1 MCSTVSPTASYEA
14 VASERLHARSLAA
27 LMAAYPSTS
36 ASTAAFDQ
44 YSEYSDDCSAD
55 SESFS
60 HGATQFGGA
69 MKSFKNPLSKC
80 AGSLDQASSG
90 DESLS
95 TGLSTSWPAKS
106 KDQVSAMSASA
117 LDEVSALSGSECP
130 PSDQRGVSSNEIT
143 DSHYEESCVS
153 SSDESDT
160 EELVHKKPL
169 GRVYPL
175 ALMLRVQAVVSACT
189 TAMPTSSLRTK
200 RIDELPSTTQPVP
213 ASVPQK
219 QKRGVAQAGS
229 VDKPGRQRAVV
240 PPANA
245 ADERIAKAAR
255 SAMTTISSEK
265 LQGICDKLAPC
276 GIHSASQLAVV
287 LHEISE
293 KAVTQHLSTA
303 VCADLCVRL
312 KSDPRFE
319 SAAGPEG
326 GPQSYRQLL
335 LDECW
340 PRFLQ
345 LTNDG
350 DGAEQD
356 SDKKQAL
363 GNMKFMGDLITRGL
377 MSPRLL
383 VDCAEALLNRYMAC
397 TTAVDVLE
405 ALVALLKAGGAHVD
419 SVVNWVHAERLNR
432 AFSKMHEMAGGF
444 EAPLSA
450 RLLLRD
456 VLTLRDAGWRS
467 QTEVVA
473 APKQRPD
480 DFRTPHGTRS
490 ALGLPEKDMPHKQQ
504 PRPVET
510 SKPGQQSMLSLAR
523 EMLLAPVAA
532 PTLRG
537 ARNGTRPAARNI
549 NSAPVLSY
557 ASSPA
562 PISSI
567 APAFE
572 PKIFRRELS
581 ATLRDL
587 AADGNAAAAVR
598 RIRAQ
603 NVPLSHQS
611 RELTDLLTRAVEIPR
626 KAARHSAFA
635 FAAGLAAASPSAFDR
650 DECLAGVA
658 VFFRE
663 VYEDLCEEV
672 SQLPSLVEREML
684 PTLRSVFSEEALRE
698 LLPESLK
705 DIEIKA

>member
-1 MCSTVSPTASYEA
+1 
-14 VASERLHARSLAA
+14 
-27 LMAAYPSTS
+27 
-36 ASTAAFDQ
+36 
-44 YSEYSDDCSAD
+44 
-55 SESFS
+55 
-60 HGATQFGGA
+60 
-69 MKSFKNPLSKC
+69 MKNFKNPLSKST
-80 AGSLDQASSG
+80 GLDLGSSG

-95 TGLSTSWPAKS
+95 TGLSVPWPATSNDK
-106 KDQVSAMSASA
+106 VSAISAGSASHQDEASA
-117 LDEVSALSGSECP
+117 LSAS
-130 PSDQRGVSSNEIT
+130 QQGVSSNEMAT
-143 DSHYEESCVS
+143 DSHYEESCLS
-153 SSDESDT
+153 SSDESDAD
-160 EELVHKKPL
+160 EPSDKKPV

-200 RIDELPSTTQPVP
+200 RIDELPSAAPPTAAPT
-213 ASVPQK
+213 PQK
-219 QKRGVAQAGS
+219 QRRAKS
-229 VDKPGRQRAVV
+229 VDKPAQRQRVTV

-245 ADERIAKAAR
+245 ADEKIAKAAR
-255 SAMTTISSEK
+255 SAITTLSSEK
-265 LQGICDKLAPC
+265 LQSICDKLAPC

-287 LHEISE
+287 LHEICE
-293 KAVTQHLSTA
+293 KAITQHHSTA

-312 KSDPRFE
+312 KSDWRFE

-340 PRFLQ
+340 PRFQQ
-345 LTNDG
+345 LISDA
-350 DGAEQD
+350 GAEQD
-356 SDKKQAL
+356 SDKKHTL

-383 VDCAEALLNRYMAC
+383 VDCAEALINKYLAC
-397 TTAVDVLE
+397 TDAVDVLE
-405 ALVALLKAGGAHVD
+405 ALSALLKAAGAHAD
-419 SVVNWVHAERLNR
+419 SVVNWVHADRFNLV
-432 AFSKMHEMAGGF
+432 FSKMHELASGF
-444 EAPLSA
+444 KAPLSA
-450 RLLLRD
+450 RLQLRD
-456 VLTLRDAGWRS
+456 VLTLREAGWRE
-467 QTEVVA
+467 QAEVVA

-490 ALGLPEKDMPHKQQ
+490 AMGLPEKDIIHKQQ
-504 PRPVET
+504 PPPVAA
-510 SKPGQQSMLSLAR
+510 SAPGQQSMLSLAR
-523 EMLLAPVAA
+523 EMLLAPV
-532 PTLRG
+532 PPPNVRG
-537 ARNGTRPAARNI
+537 ARTGPRPPPRNG
-549 NSAPVLSY
+549 NSAPVLAY

-572 PKIFRRELS
+572 PKAFRRELS

-611 RELTDLLTRAVEIPR
+611 RELTDLLTRACEVPR

-650 DECLAGVA
+650 DECLAGVG

-698 LLPESLK
+698 VLPESLK

>member
-1 MCSTVSPTASYEA
+1 MEPNACSTVAPAASYEA

-55 SESFS
+55 SDFS
-60 HGATQFGGA
+60 HGATPFGGA
-69 MKSFKNPLSKC
+69 MKNFKNPLSKG
-80 AGSLDQASSG
+80 AGGLDLGSSG

-95 TGLSTSWPAKS
+95 TGLSIPWPATSNDKI
-106 KDQVSAMSASA
+106 SASSA
-117 LDEVSALSGSECP
+117 SVRDEVSALSGS
-130 PSDQRGVSSNEIT
+130 QRGVSSNEITT

-160 EELVHKKPL
+160 EEPSSKKPI

-200 RIDELPSTTQPVP
+200 RIDELPSAIQPAAVP
-213 ASVPQK
+213 VPQK
-219 QKRGVAQAGS
+219 QKRAAQRSGS
-229 VDKPGRQRAVV
+229 VDKPARQRVTV

-245 ADERIAKAAR
+245 ADEKIAKAAR
-255 SAMTTISSEK
+255 TAITTLSSEK
-265 LQGICDKLAPC
+265 LQGVCDKLAPC

-287 LHEISE
+287 LHEICE
-293 KAVTQHLSTA
+293 KAVAQHHSTA

-340 PRFLQ
+340 PRFQQ
-345 LTNDG
+345 LLND
-350 DGAEQD
+350 DGTVEQD
-356 SDKKQAL
+356 SDKKYAF
-363 GNMKFMGDLITRGL
+363 GNMKFMGDLISRGL

-383 VDCAEALLNRYMAC
+383 VDCAEALINKYYAC
-397 TTAVDVLE
+397 SDAVEVPE
-405 ALVALLKAGGAHVD
+405 ALVALLKAGGPHVD
-419 SVVNWVHAERLNR
+419 SVVNWVHAERFNHV
-432 AFSKMHEMAGGF
+432 FSKMQELASGF
-444 EAPLSA
+444 KAPLSA

-456 VLTLRDAGWRS
+456 VLTLREAGWRA
-467 QTEVVA
+467 QTDVVA

-480 DFRTPHGTRS
+480 DFRTPHGTRT
-490 ALGLPEKDMPHKQQ
+490 ALGLPEKDIIHKQQ
-504 PRPVET
+504 PLPVEV

-523 EMLLAPVAA
+523 EMLLAPV
-532 PTLRG
+532 PPPNMRG
-537 ARNGTRPAARNI
+537 ARPGPRPPPRNV
-549 NSAPVLSY
+549 NSAPVLAY

-572 PKIFRRELS
+572 PKAFRRELS

-611 RELTDLLTRAVEIPR
+611 RELTDLLTRACEVPR

-650 DECLAGVA
+650 DECLAGVG

-663 VYEDLCEEV
+663 VFEDLCEEV

-698 LLPESLK
+698 VLPESLK

>member
-1 MCSTVSPTASYEA
+1 M
-14 VASERLHARSLAA
+14 
-27 LMAAYPSTS
+27 
-36 ASTAAFDQ
+36 
-44 YSEYSDDCSAD
+44 
-55 SESFS
+55 
-60 HGATQFGGA
+60 
-69 MKSFKNPLSKC
+69 
-80 AGSLDQASSG
+80 
-90 DESLS
+90 
-95 TGLSTSWPAKS
+95 
-106 KDQVSAMSASA
+106 
-117 LDEVSALSGSECP
+117 
-130 PSDQRGVSSNEIT
+130 
-143 DSHYEESCVS
+143 
-153 SSDESDT
+153 
-160 EELVHKKPL
+160 
-169 GRVYPL
+169 
-175 ALMLRVQAVVSACT
+175 
-189 TAMPTSSLRTK
+189 
-200 RIDELPSTTQPVP
+200 
-213 ASVPQK
+213 
-219 QKRGVAQAGS
+219 
-229 VDKPGRQRAVV
+229 
-240 PPANA
+240 
-245 ADERIAKAAR
+245 
-255 SAMTTISSEK
+255 
-265 LQGICDKLAPC
+265 
-276 GIHSASQLAVV
+276 

-293 KAVTQHLSTA
+293 KAVAQHQSTA

-312 KSDPRFE
+312 KSDWRFE

-340 PRFLQ
+340 PRFQQ
-345 LTNDG
+345 LINDG
-350 DGAEQD
+350 DDGVEQD

-383 VDCAEALLNRYMAC
+383 VDCAEALLNRYTAC

-419 SVVNWVHAERLNR
+419 SVVNWVHAERLNL
-432 AFSKMHEMAGGF
+432 AFSKMHKLAGGF

-456 VLTLRDAGWRS
+456 VLTLREAGWRAR
-467 QTEVVA
+467 TEVVA

-480 DFRTPHGTRS
+480 DFRTPHGTRN
-490 ALGLPEKDMPHKQQ
+490 ALGLPEKDVIHKQQ
-504 PRPVET
+504 PPLVET

-523 EMLLAPVAA
+523 EMLLAPVAV
-532 PTLRG
+532 PTVRG
-537 ARNGTRPAARNI
+537 ARNGIRSAARNV

-581 ATLRDL
+581 AALRDL

-611 RELTDLLTRAVEIPR
+611 RELTDLLTRACEVPR

-635 FAAGLAAASPSAFDR
+635 FAAGLAAASPSAFNR
-650 DECLAGVA
+650 DECLAGLA

-684 PTLRSVFSEEALRE
+684 PTFRNVFSEEALRE

>member
-1 MCSTVSPTASYEA
+1 
-14 VASERLHARSLAA
+14 
-27 LMAAYPSTS
+27 
-36 ASTAAFDQ
+36 
-44 YSEYSDDCSAD
+44 
-55 SESFS
+55 
-60 HGATQFGGA
+60 
-69 MKSFKNPLSKC
+69 MKNFKNPLSKS
-80 AGSLDQASSG
+80 AGALDLGSSG

-95 TGLSTSWPAKS
+95 TGLSIPWPATSNDK
-106 KDQVSAMSASA
+106 VSASSASVQ
-117 LDEVSALSGSECP
+117 DEVSALSGS
-130 PSDQRGVSSNEIT
+130 QRGVSSNEIAT

-153 SSDESDT
+153 SSDESDA
-160 EELVHKKPL
+160 EEPSDKKSG

-200 RIDELPSTTQPVP
+200 RIDELPWATPVVAP
-213 ASVPQK
+213 VLQK
-219 QKRGVAQAGS
+219 QKRSVQRAGS
-229 VDKPGRQRAVV
+229 VDKSARQRVTV

-255 SAMTTISSEK
+255 TAIATISSEK

-293 KAVTQHLSTA
+293 KAVGQHHSTS

-312 KSDPRFE
+312 KSDSRFE

-340 PRFLQ
+340 PRFQQ
-345 LTNDG
+345 LISDG
-350 DGAEQD
+350 DDDGAAEQD
-356 SDKKQAL
+356 SDKKHSL
-363 GNMKFMGDLITRGL
+363 GNMKFMGDLISRGL

-383 VDCAEALLNRYMAC
+383 VDCAEALINKYFAG
-397 TTAVDVLE
+397 ADSVEVLE

-419 SVVNWVHAERLNR
+419 SIVNWVHADRFNLV
-432 AFSKMHEMAGGF
+432 FSKMHELASGF
-444 EAPLSA
+444 KAPLSA

-456 VLTLRDAGWRS
+456 VLTLREAGWRA

-490 ALGLPEKDMPHKQQ
+490 ALGLPDKDIIHKQQ
-504 PRPVET
+504 PAPVEV

-523 EMLLAPVAA
+523 EMLLAPV
-532 PTLRG
+532 PPPNVRG
-537 ARNGTRPAARNI
+537 ARTGPRPPPRNG
-549 NSAPVLSY
+549 NSAPVLAY

-572 PKIFRRELS
+572 PKAFRRELS

-611 RELTDLLTRAVEIPR
+611 RELTDLLTRACEVPR

-650 DECLAGVA
+650 DECLAGVG

-672 SQLPSLVEREML
+672 SQLPSLIEREML

>member
-1 MCSTVSPTASYEA
+1 
-14 VASERLHARSLAA
+14 
-27 LMAAYPSTS
+27 
-36 ASTAAFDQ
+36 
-44 YSEYSDDCSAD
+44 
-55 SESFS
+55 
-60 HGATQFGGA
+60 
-69 MKSFKNPLSKC
+69 MKSFKKPL
-80 AGSLDQASSG
+80 DMASSG

-95 TGLSTSWPAKS
+95 TGLSVSCIAKS
-106 KDQVSAMSASA
+106 KDKVSASSASA
-117 LDEVSALSGSECP
+117 QDEVSALSESECP
-130 PSDQRGVSSNEIT
+130 LDQRGVSSNEIT
-143 DSHYEESCVS
+143 TDSHYEESCIS
-153 SSDESDT
+153 SSDESDM
-160 EELVHKKPL
+160 EESLKKPAA
-169 GRVYPL
+169 RVYPL

-189 TAMPTSSLRTK
+189 TAMPTSGLRTK
-200 RIDELPSTTQPVP
+200 RIDELPSATPLVA

-219 QKRGVAQAGS
+219 QKRAVAWAGS
-229 VDKPGRQRAVV
+229 ADKPAQRQRATV

-245 ADERIAKAAR
+245 GDERIARAAR
-255 SAMTTISSEK
+255 AALSTLSSDK
-265 LQGICDKLAPC
+265 LNSICDKLAPC

-287 LHEISE
+287 LHEIGE
-293 KAVTQHLSTA
+293 KAMSQNQMTA

-312 KSDPRFE
+312 KSDYRFE

-340 PRFLQ
+340 PRFQQ
-345 LTNDG
+345 LLSDG
-350 DGAEQD
+350 EDVGTAEQD
-356 SDKKQAL
+356 KKNTL
-363 GNMKFMGDLITRGL
+363 GNMKFMGDLITRSL

-383 VDCAEALLNRYMAC
+383 VDCAEALLNSYAAR
-397 TTAVDVLE
+397 TNVVDVLE
-405 ALVALLKAGGAHVD
+405 ALVALLLAGGAHVD
-419 SVVNWVHAERLNR
+419 AVVNWVHADRLNR
-432 AFSKMHEMAGGF
+432 VFSKVHELASGF

-450 RLLLRD
+450 RLLMRD
-456 VLTLRDAGWRS
+456 VLNLRKAGWRARS
-467 QTEVVA
+467 GVVA

-480 DFRTPHGTRS
+480 DFPTPHGTRS
-490 ALGLPEKDMPHKQQ
+490 QPEREILHKQQ
-504 PRPVET
+504 PIVEG

-532 PTLRG
+532 PNVRG
-537 ARNGTRPAARNI
+537 ARNGPRPAPRNGT
-549 NSAPVLSY
+549 SAPVLAY

-567 APAFE
+567 APAFD
-572 PKIFRRELS
+572 PKAFRRELS

-611 RELTDLLTRAVEIPR
+611 RELTDLLTRACEVPR

-663 VYEDLCEEV
+663 VYNDLCEEV
-672 SQLPSLVEREML
+672 SQLPHLVEREML
-684 PTLRSVFSEEALRE
+684 PTLRSVFSDKALRE
-698 LLPESLK
+698 VLPECLQ
-705 DIEIKA
+705 DFENKA